1 MPELP
6 DITIYV
12 EALERQ
18 ILGQTIE
25 EVRLASPFLLRT
37 VEPSLDDAIGKK
49 VLSVR
54 RLGKRVLLG
63 LDDDLWLVFHLM
75 IAGRFQWKNKG
86 VKLAGRHA
94 LAAFDFANG
103 SLTLTE
109 FGPKKRASLH
119 VVQGEAGLAEHDP
132 GGLEVLDADLDAFKA
147 ALTQE
152 SHTLKRSLTDPH
164 LFSGIGNAYSDEIL
178 HHARLSPRAK
188 SMALTDDEVERL
200 YQAARSIL
208 TDWIERLRAEN
219 GEAFPEKVTAFR
231 QGMAVHG
238 RFNEPCPECG
248 TPVRRLRR
256 QDSESNYCPRCQ
268 TNGEILADRSTAQLF
283 RSNRP
288 RTIEDLASLT
298 ISFQTVEFR
307 QSFAALTRWW

>member
-18 ILGQTIE
+18 ILGRTIE

-37 VEPSLDDAIGKK
+37 VEPSLDDAIGKQIA
-49 VLSVR
+49 SVR
-54 RLGKRVLLG
+54 RLGKRIVLG

-86 VKLAGRHA
+86 VRLAGRHA

-132 GGLEVLDADLDAFKA
+132 GGLEVLDADLVAFKA
-147 ALTQE
+147 ALTGE

-178 HHARLSPRAK
+178 HRARLSPRAQ
-188 SMALTDDEVERL
+188 STALVDDEIERL
-200 YQAARSIL
+200 YQATRSTL
-208 TDWIERLRAEN
+208 TDWVERLRAEN

-238 RFNEPCPECG
+238 RYNEPCPDCG
-248 TPVRRLRR
+248 TSVQRLRR

-283 RSNRP
+283 KGNRP
-288 RTIEDLASLT
+288 RTIEDLAS
-298 ISFQTVEFR
+298 
-307 QSFAALTRWW
+307 

>member
-12 EALERQ
+12 EALERFV
-18 ILGQTIE
+18 LDQTIE

-49 VLSVR
+49 VLSVQ
-54 RLGKRVLLG
+54 RLGKRIVIG
-63 LDDDLWLVFHLM
+63 LEDDLWLVFHLM
-75 IAGRFQWKNKG
+75 IAGRFHWKKKG
-86 VKLAGRHA
+86 VRLAGRHA

-119 VVQGEAGLAEHDP
+119 VVRGVEGLAEHDP
-132 GGLEVLDADLDAFKA
+132 GGLEVLEADFAAFRNVLA
-147 ALTQE
+147 GE
-152 SHTLKRSLTDPH
+152 NHTLKRSLTDPH

-178 HHARLSPRAK
+178 HRARLSPRAMSAK
-188 SMALTDDEVERL
+188 LSDDEIERL
-200 YQAARSIL
+200 YQATHSTL
-208 TDWIERLRAEN
+208 TDWVERLRDEN

-238 RFNEPCPECG
+238 RYNEPCPECG
-248 TPVRRLRR
+248 TPVQRLRR

-268 TNGEILADRSTAQLF
+268 TNGEILSDRSSAQLF
-283 RSNRP
+283 KGSRP
-288 RTIEDLASLT
+288 RTIEDLAS
-298 ISFQTVEFR
+298 
-307 QSFAALTRWW
+307 